1 MKKILATLFIFISIQ
16 SFSAEWELNPL
27 SGFRHSLQLSARF
40 SFVSDAITNKF
51 ALDYFTNKFITTDRK
66 DEVSKNL
73 SAKNKLGIGFNSE
86 IQYASYDDT
95 IFGLKHSFYSV
106 AIRNNYHIN
115 GRFSRDAFE
124 LYFRGNK
131 SYAGKNA
138 DLSDFLFNQ
147 IAYQQFNFTFGH
159 EYKYE
164 LNKFGWNTGLSL
176 NKGQDFNLI
185 EVKRAHIF
193 TAEDGEYIDLDADI
207 DLNRSDSSANTL
219 LSWKGTGAS
228 IDGQFYWK
236 NKKNNKVT
244 LFISNAG
251 FIKWN
256 NNSSF
261 VHADTSFRFEG
272 IDVSD
277 IFLLSDTIRDPIS
290 LDSSLVEPYLTARL
304 KRSHTTKLPGFIGV
318 SYLYNLKP
326 EKLSIEAGINYLF
339 FADADLLE
347 TIRLVYTLHAQQ
359 QIGLIASNGGY
370 GEFRAGI
377 SFTTTLFKRWQLSLE
392 SDCLSSTFSSNG
404 RAQGA
409 FVSLSAHF

>member
-1 MKKILATLFIFISIQ
+1 MF
-16 SFSAEWELNPL
+16 
-27 SGFRHSLQLSARF
+27 
-40 SFVSDAITNKF
+40 
-51 ALDYFTNKFITTDRK
+51 
-66 DEVSKNL
+66 
-73 SAKNKLGIGFNSE
+73 
-86 IQYASYDDT
+86 
-95 IFGLKHSFYSV
+95 
-106 AIRNNYHIN
+106 
-115 GRFSRDAFE
+115 
-124 LYFRGNK
+124 
-131 SYAGKNA
+131 
-138 DLSDFLFNQ
+138 
-147 IAYQQFNFTFGH
+147 
-159 EYKYE
+159 
-164 LNKFGWNTGLSL
+164 
-176 NKGQDFNLI
+176 
-185 EVKRAHIF
+185 
-193 TAEDGEYIDLDADI
+193 
-207 DLNRSDSSANTL
+207 
-219 LSWKGTGAS
+219 
-228 IDGQFYWK
+228 QFYWK
-236 NKKNNKVT
+236 NKKNNKLT
-244 LFISNAG
+244 ISLSNAG

-347 TIRLVYTLHAQQ
+347 TIRLVYSLHEQQ